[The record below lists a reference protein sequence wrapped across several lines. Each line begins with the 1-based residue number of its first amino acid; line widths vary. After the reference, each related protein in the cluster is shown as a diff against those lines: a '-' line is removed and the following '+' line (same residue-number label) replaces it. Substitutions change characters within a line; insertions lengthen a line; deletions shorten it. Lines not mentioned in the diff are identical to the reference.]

1 MNVVRTYLSPQGLA
15 ALWVMAARSQGE
27 FRWVGW
33 CFSRLGWAGWF
44 KGELVGE
51 WVSAKPNGLLIG
63 INRFRTLFWNDHS
76 HFILKILLEI
86 SELNTQIT
94 PVSQQPPFQV
104 MLPWIIARDWKSVL
118 EWKCVWLVRWPLGR
132 PIATTRPGRG
142 RQADT
147 WLHGY

>member
-1 MNVVRTYLSPQGLA
+1 MVRTYLSPQGLA
-15 ALWVMAARSQGE
+15 ALWVMAARLQGE

-33 CFSRLGWAGWF
+33 CFSQLGWVGWF

-51 WVSAKPNGLLIG
+51 WVSVKPNGLLIG

-104 MLPWIIARDWKSVL
+104 MLPCEAGSEVQ
-118 EWKCVWLVRWPLGR
+118 R
-132 PIATTRPGRG
+132 PFRG
-142 RQADT
+142 RLLRGINWGSWRTNCTRLLADNKT
-147 WLHGY
+147 TE